1 VGAALLSLYLLF
13 QIVLA
18 TLVTFARVGVM
29 MIISILLSLVFG
41 ILAARVKSAESIV
54 ISLTDVMEAV
64 PVVSFFPIILSFFLF
79 TIKGPVGVEI
89 SADFLILTALI
100 WNLILGVY
108 EAVSRLPEDFEN
120 VSKVYRIGFL
130 SRIKKIYY
138 PIAVPNIV
146 ANIMPSFASA
156 LFYIT
161 FSEVITF
168 GVRDYS
174 VFGIGSLSFSLT
186 EAGNYGAILILVLV
200 VIVAIALTF
209 FLIISPLIDR
219 SRKYAM
225 EFLSA
230 NGQPIRKREPGAISH
245 YFERRFE
252 RVATSGRNVVANI
265 SKALTPRQPREERR
279 RKEMSKRF
287 LNLMVGIALL
297 AAIAFGIYEIAI
309 AGFYKAFNE
318 YILNPSFLS
327 TATVNLAYDLAR
339 IGIVYTI
346 SILTMVPLA
355 IFLGKRQRNGKVTTA
370 LMQIMYSIPIPI
382 FVPLL
387 IVLLVPA
394 LAPYLGYNLA
404 LNFEVL
410 LVTYFSA
417 AAYIFFN
424 VYGAVVSIPDEYKM
438 VAKTLRLS
446 KMQEIRSLTI
456 PSLIPSLITGSMA
469 AVGSYWGGLSVS
481 EFLSINGKTYD
492 VQHGLMASIDR
503 ALNAGNLLKTDAID
517 IFMVIVII
525 VLSFALWIRLYR
537 YARKR
542 YAFST

>member
-1 VGAALLSLYLLF
+1 MLSLYLLF

-29 MIISILLSLVFG
+29 MIISIFVSLFFG

-79 TIKGPVGVEI
+79 TIKGSIGVEI
-89 SADFLILTALI
+89 SADFLILTALV

-130 SRIKKIYY
+130 NRIRKIYY

-146 ANIMPSFASA
+146 ANVMPSFASA

-174 VFGIGSLSFSLT
+174 VFGIGSLAFSLT
-186 EAGNYGAILILVLV
+186 EAGNYGAILVLVLV

-209 FLIISPLIDR
+209 FLVISPLIDR

-225 EFLSA
+225 EFVSA
-230 NGQPIRKREPGAISH
+230 NGQPTRKREPGAVAH

-265 SKALTPRQPREERR
+265 SRTFTPSRPKEERR
-279 RKEMSKRF
+279 KREMSKRL
-287 LNLMVGIALL
+287 LNLIVGVALL
-297 AAIAFGIYEIAI
+297 VAIGFGIYEIAL
-309 AGFYKAFNE
+309 AGFYAAFNE
-318 YILNPSFLS
+318 YFLNPSFIS
-327 TATVNLAYDLAR
+327 ASFVNLAYDLAR

-346 SILTMVPLA
+346 SIFTMVPLA
-355 IFLGKRQRNGKVTTA
+355 IFLGKRQRNGKITTA

-394 LAPYLGYNLA
+394 LAPYLGYNIA

-503 ALNAGNLLKTDAID
+503 ALNAGNLMKTDAID

-525 VLSFALWIRLYR
+525 VLSFALWIRLYK
-537 YARKR
+537 YAKKR

>member
-1 VGAALLSLYLLF
+1 
-13 QIVLA
+13 
-18 TLVTFARVGVM
+18 M

-225 EFLSA
+225 EFVSA

>member
-130 SRIKKIYY
+130 SRIRKIYY

-225 EFLSA
+225 EFVSA

-318 YILNPSFLS
+318 YLLNPSFLS

-339 IGIVYTI
+339 IGIVYAI
-346 SILTMVPLA
+346 SIFTMVPLA

-503 ALNAGNLLKTDAID
+503 AINAGNLLKTDAID

>member
-1 VGAALLSLYLLF
+1 MLSLYLLF

-29 MIISILLSLVFG
+29 MILSIFVSLFFG

-79 TIKGPVGVEI
+79 TIKGPIGVEI
-89 SADFLILTALI
+89 SADFLILTALV

-120 VSKVYRIGFL
+120 VSRVYRIGFL
-130 SRIKKIYY
+130 NRIRKIYY

-146 ANIMPSFASA
+146 ANVMPSFASA

-174 VFGIGSLSFSLT
+174 VFGIGSLAFSLT
-186 EAGNYGAILILVLV
+186 ETGNYGAILILVLV
-200 VIVAIALTF
+200 VVVAIALTF
-209 FLIISPLIDR
+209 FLVISPLIDR

-225 EFLSA
+225 EFVSA
-230 NGQPIRKREPGAISH
+230 NGQPTRKREPGAIAH

-252 RVATSGRNVVANI
+252 RVATSGRNVVTNI
-265 SKALTPRQPREERR
+265 GRAFSPIRPREERR
-279 RKEMSKRF
+279 KREMSKRL
-287 LNLMVGIALL
+287 LNIIVGAALL
-297 AAIAFGIYEIAI
+297 AAIGFGIYEIAL
-309 AGFYKAFNE
+309 AGFYAAFNE
-318 YILNPSFLS
+318 YFLNPSFISASFL
-327 TATVNLAYDLAR
+327 NLAYDLAR

-346 SILTMVPLA
+346 SIFTMVPLA
-355 IFLGKRQRNGKVTTA
+355 IFLGKRQRNGKITTA

-394 LAPYLGYNLA
+394 LAPYLGYNIA

-446 KMQEIRSLTI
+446 KIQEIRSLTI

-492 VQHGLMASIDR
+492 VRYGLMASIDR
-503 ALNAGNLLKTDAID
+503 ALNAGNLMKTDAID

-525 VLSFALWIRLYR
+525 VLSFALWIRLYK
-537 YARKR
+537 YAKKR

>member
-1 VGAALLSLYLLF
+1 MGAALLSLYLLF

>member
-1 VGAALLSLYLLF
+1 MLSFYLLA

-18 TLVTFARVGVM
+18 TLATFARVGLM
-29 MIISILLSLVFG
+29 MFISVLISLVFG

-79 TIKGPVGVEI
+79 TIKGSLGVEI
-89 SADFLILTALI
+89 SADFLILTAVV

-108 EAVSRLPEDFEN
+108 EAVARLPEDFEN
-120 VSKVYRIGFL
+120 VSKVYRVGFL
-130 SRIKKIYY
+130 NRIRKIYY
-138 PIAVPNIV
+138 PIAVPNLV

-168 GVRDYS
+168 GIHDYY
-174 VFGIGSLSFSLT
+174 VIGIGSLAFSLT
-186 EAGNYGAILILVLV
+186 EAGNYAAILVLV
-200 VIVAIALTF
+200 LIVIIAIALTF

-219 SRKYAM
+219 SKKYAM
-225 EFLSA
+225 EFVSA
-230 NGQPIRKREPGAISH
+230 NGQAVRKRESGAIVH

-252 RVATSGRNVVANI
+252 RIATSGRNVVANI
-265 SKALTPRQPREERR
+265 SKALSPGLPAEEKVKRGL
-279 RKEMSKRF
+279 SKK
-287 LNLMVGIALL
+287 LVNITVGIVLL
-297 AAIAFGIYEIAI
+297 ALIGFGIYEIAL
-309 AGFYKAFNE
+309 AGFYQAFIV
-318 YILNPSFLS
+318 YFLSPSFLS
-327 TATVNLAYDLAR
+327 TAFVNLAYDLAR
-339 IGIVYTI
+339 IGIVYSI
-346 SILTMVPLA
+346 SIFTMVPLA

-370 LMQIMYSIPIPI
+370 IMQIMYSIPIPI

-387 IVLLVPA
+387 IVILVPA
-394 LAPYLGYNLA
+394 LAPYTGYNLA

-424 VYGAVVSIPDEYKM
+424 VYGAVVSIPDEFKM
-438 VAKTLRLS
+438 VARTLNLS
-446 KMQEIRSLTI
+446 RWQEIRSLTI
-456 PSLIPSLITGSMA
+456 PSIIPSLITGSMA

-481 EFLSINGKTYD
+481 EFLSINGKTY
-492 VQHGLMASIDR
+492 VVSHGLMASIDR

-525 VLSFALWIRLYR
+525 ILSFALWIRLYV
-537 YARKR
+537 YAKKK
-542 YAFST
+542 YAFSA

>member
-1 VGAALLSLYLLF
+1 MLSLYLLF
-13 QIVLA
+13 EIVLA

-29 MIISILLSLVFG
+29 MILSIFVSLVFG

-79 TIKGPVGVEI
+79 TIKGPIGVEI
-89 SADFLILTALI
+89 SADFLILTALV

-130 SRIKKIYY
+130 NRIRKIYY

-146 ANIMPSFASA
+146 ANVMPSFASA

-209 FLIISPLIDR
+209 FFVISPLIDR

-225 EFLSA
+225 EFVSA
-230 NGQPIRKREPGAISH
+230 NGQLTRKREPGAVAH
-245 YFERRFE
+245 YFERRLE
-252 RVATSGRNVVANI
+252 RIATSGRNVVANI
-265 SKALTPRQPREERR
+265 SRTFTPKRSRVEGRR
-279 RKEMSKRF
+279 REVSNRL
-287 LNLMVGIALL
+287 LNLIVGLALL
-297 AAIAFGIYEIAI
+297 AAIGFGIYEIAL
-309 AGFYKAFNE
+309 AGFYQAFIK
-318 YILNPSFLS
+318 YFLDPSFIS
-327 TATVNLAYDLAR
+327 ASFVNLAYDLAR
-339 IGIVYTI
+339 IGIVYSI
-346 SILTMVPLA
+346 SIFTMVPLA
-355 IFLGKRQRNGKVTTA
+355 IFLGKRQRNGKITTA

-387 IVLLVPA
+387 IVILVPA
-394 LAPYLGYNLA
+394 LAPYMGYNIA

-446 KMQEIRSLTI
+446 KVQEIRSLTI

-469 AVGSYWGGLSVS
+469 AIGSYWGGLSVS

-492 VQHGLMASIDR
+492 VTHGLMASIDR
-503 ALNAGNLLKTDAID
+503 SLNAGNLMKTDAID

-525 VLSFALWIRLYR
+525 ILSFALWIRLYKF
-537 YARKR
+537 AKKR

>member
-29 MIISILLSLVFG
+29 MLISILLSLVFG

-225 EFLSA
+225 EFVSA

>member
-1 VGAALLSLYLLF
+1 MGAALLSLYLLF

-130 SRIKKIYY
+130 SRIRKIYY

-225 EFLSA
+225 EFVSA

-318 YILNPSFLS
+318 YLLNPSFLS

-339 IGIVYTI
+339 IGIVYAI
-346 SILTMVPLA
+346 SIFTMVPLA

>member
-1 VGAALLSLYLLF
+1 
-13 QIVLA
+13 
-18 TLVTFARVGVM
+18 M

-225 EFLSA
+225 EFVSA

-339 IGIVYTI
+339 IGIVYAI
-346 SILTMVPLA
+346 SIFTMVPLA